1 MFQTRAEYDTLK
13 SYFAERVGIIVR
25 AAEARQAVSK
35 PVRILDIATGGNGF
49 NPLFLKEL
57 SIKGIDY
64 EFVISDITVEIS
76 TRLGDTDRNFRFVSG
91 GGFMR
96 GYHNIEK
103 SLPESEMR
111 RIIPVFADARNLK
124 EELQDVYVNRG
135 NGPEPVPLEKVLANP
150 DYSFILNGYDGTKRK
165 ISFENE
171 SFDIVT
177 GVIPFGSTGCHIQEE
192 VVNETVRVLEKGGS
206 LIVEEDMITKLNYLE
221 RVSLLARKILENPAK
236 APELIK
242 WAIRATQHAKKGY
255 LGDLEARLN
264 KVLSFQEA
272 IEYTDTYKNREE
284 DISQVIQFGDQRRNV
299 VLVYRKE

>member
-96 GYHNIEK
+96 GYHDIEK

-111 RIIPVFADARNLK
+111 RIIPVFADARNLR
-124 EELQDVYVNRG
+124 EELQDINVNRG
-135 NGPEPVPLEKVLANP
+135 KGREQIPLEKVLANP

>member
-135 NGPEPVPLEKVLANP
+135 NGPEPVPLEKVLANQ
-150 DYSFILNGYDGTKRK
+150 DYSFMLKGYDGTKRRV
-165 ISFENE
+165 SFEDE